1 MGFFDDFKKNAGG
14 LFNQGSARNAGNMV
28 NGAGGIVNG
37 IKNMAGNKS
46 VDVSFTKIPDSVEEF
61 RALPQIACSNPFD
74 AAALTVL
81 ALCCYPKNREMTFAM
96 LDILRGPRPLSGMDK
111 QFINDRFMDGKDYV
125 PRSYFKGATPQNDY
139 TPASPLT
146 ITVNENPYSYQD
158 QGYAKLFVQSG
169 GADSP
174 RAIQLRMLKDGKWCL
189 WEQFILSDIR
199 QPESA
204 NPWA

>member
-1 MGFFDDFKKNAGG
+1 MGFFDDLKRGAGG
-14 LFNQGSARNAGNMV
+14 ILNQGRPGNAGNMV
-28 NGAGGIVNG
+28 QGAQNMSSGIRNV
-37 IKNMAGNKS
+37 AGNKS
-46 VDVSFTKIPDSVEEF
+46 VDVTFAKLPDSIEEF
-61 RALPQIACSNPFD
+61 KALPQAACTTPFD
-74 AAALTVL
+74 AAALTIV
-81 ALCCYPKNREMTFAM
+81 ALSCYPRNKEMALAM
-96 LDILRGPRPLSGMDK
+96 LDLLRGPRPLSGMDK

-125 PRSYFKGATPQNDY
+125 PRSYFKGAVPQNDY
-139 TPASPLT
+139 TPAVPYVIT
-146 ITVNENPYSYQD
+146 ISENPYSYQD

-174 RAIQLRMLKDGKWCL
+174 RAIQLRQLKDGKWCL

>member
-14 LFNQGSARNAGNMV
+14 LFNQGSAGNAGNMV

-139 TPASPLT
+139 TPAFPLT
-146 ITVNENPYSYQD
+146 ITVSENPYSYQD

>member
-1 MGFFDDFKKNAGG
+1 MGFFDDLKRGAGG
-14 LFNQGSARNAGNMV
+14 LLNQGKPAGTGNIV
-28 NGAGGIVNG
+28 QGAQNLSNG
-37 IKNMAGNKS
+37 IKNMAGNKT
-46 VDVSFTKIPDSVEEF
+46 VDVTFAKLPDSLEEF
-61 RALPQIACSNPFD
+61 KALPQTACTTPYD
-74 AAALTVL
+74 AAALTIV
-81 ALCCYPKNREMTFAM
+81 ALSCYPKNKEMAFSM
-96 LDILRGPRPLSGMDK
+96 LDFLRGPRPLSPMDK

-125 PRSYFKGATPQNDY
+125 PRSYFKGAVPQNDY
-139 TPASPLT
+139 TPAVPYV
-146 ITVNENPYSYQD
+146 ITVSENPYSYQD